1 MHRLF
6 CICLLF
12 LFISTNCNA
21 QFDLYK
27 GEFYLFQDAKTQK
40 GIVIEHDSIYY
51 INSSTQSN
59 RLKHTDYPEII
70 SRYNSFIVKG
80 KNYFTHNGC
89 GPVLEWRNDSLVR
102 IDNSFLHHN
111 QYGAAGFV
119 YKNEIYYFGGY
130 GMFTFK
136 NLLTKY
142 IFKSREW
149 MSVQTFGDKR
159 PSLRRDANRVLIE
172 DQLYVFG
179 GLVENPDNFYFGQEV
194 SDSNV
199 WKLDLKTMKWTNEGV
214 FDNKYNTLEGYY
226 NFQNGKKAY
235 LLCRGATNKLLEIDI
250 EANTIKKYLLPSLI
264 NVKSFYF
271 EKKTNEL
278 VVLHYLSSMSQNKV
292 IQIQLDKIL
301 KNQISSETFITN
313 PSQKLFINLT
323 IGVLLIVL
331 SIVLFKNKI
340 KAIMS
345 DYTNLIFDSQ
355 KNQLIYK
362 RKNIE
367 SIDENEL
374 KMISYLLANQH
385 QYTPLNTLN
394 GLFEQDELNENFTST
409 VKRREN
415 TLTNLTTKLSLIT
428 GCNENDIIEYRKNPN
443 DKRVKEIKLKDRF
456 IKIK

>member
-1 MHRLF
+1 MYRLF

-12 LFISTNCNA
+12 LFISTNSNA
-21 QFDLYK
+21 QYDLYK
-27 GEFYLFQDAKTQK
+27 GEFYLFQDAKTLK
-40 GIVIEHDSIYY
+40 GVVIEHDSIYY
-51 INSSTQSN
+51 KNSSTQSN

-70 SRYNSFIVKG
+70 SRYSSFIVKG
-80 KNYFTHNGC
+80 KNYLTHNGC

-130 GMFTFK
+130 GLFTFK

-142 IFKSREW
+142 VFKSREW

-159 PSLRRDANRVLIE
+159 PSLRRDANRILIG

-199 WKLDLKTMKWTNEGV
+199 WKLELKTMKWTNEGV
-214 FDNKYNTLEGYY
+214 FDNKYNTLEGYH

-235 LLCRGATNKLLEIDI
+235 LLCRGANNKLLEIDI

-264 NVKSFYF
+264 NVKSSYF
-271 EKKTNEL
+271 DKKTNEL
-278 VVLHYLSSMSQNKV
+278 VVLHYLSSTSQNKV
-292 IQIQLDKIL
+292 IRIQLDKIL
-301 KNQISSETFITN
+301 KNPISSETFITN
-313 PSQKLFINLT
+313 PSQNLFIYLT
-323 IGVLLIVL
+323 IGILLIVL
-331 SIVLFKNKI
+331 SIVFFKNKI
-340 KAIMS
+340 KAIFN
-345 DYTNLIFDSQ
+345 DYPNLIFDSQ
-355 KNQLIYK
+355 KNELIYK

-385 QYTPLNTLN
+385 QFTPLTTLN

-428 GCNENDIIEYRKNPN
+428 GCNENDIIEYRKNSN
-443 DKRVKEIKLKDRF
+443 DKRVKEIKLKERF